1 MHLAF
6 QLIYYLLKHHQ
17 KRSQW
22 KDGKCRYVKLHKNCT
37 ENQWKQV
44 VNMQGGGQEGT
55 TPKHGGGFV
64 MVYGDIQ
71 PVVLVILSTSD

>member
-44 VNMQGGGQEGT
+44 VSMQGGGQVEA
-55 TPKHGGGFV
+55 
-64 MVYGDIQ
+64 
-71 PVVLVILSTSD
+71 LSWFMATFNQWCW